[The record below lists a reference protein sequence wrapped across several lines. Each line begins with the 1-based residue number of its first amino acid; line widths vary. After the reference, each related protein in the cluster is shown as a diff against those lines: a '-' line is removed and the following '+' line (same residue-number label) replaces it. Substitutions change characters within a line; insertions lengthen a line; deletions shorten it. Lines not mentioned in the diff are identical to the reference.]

1 MSEAA
6 TVGTV
11 FASGL
16 EPDADAWE
24 DPPRRPP
31 ASQSPVLAVEG
42 FEGPLDW
49 LLEMARAR
57 KLDLRRLSI
66 LALVDC
72 FVDAMQAGLPPGAPA
87 MEMARWAG
95 WTVMATQLTELRS
108 KLLLPADQ
116 PDAKAALEQAE
127 EQRRH
132 WLGRAE
138 MLAAADWLERQPQLG
153 RDVFARGRPEPA
165 RAGQGARPG
174 RASGPDACGDAAEHD
189 VEGLAPEEE
198 YDDLTELLRACLVAL
213 RLPAQADGYQP
224 RRLPFWSVGDAVARI
239 RRMLGTLPDGALL
252 EAFLPEIPDAGPG
265 FALRRKAAHAATLIA
280 GLELARDGGITL
292 DQDVLW
298 QPIHIA

>member
-1 MSEAA
+1 MTEAA
-6 TVGTV
+6 VVGTV
-11 FASGL
+11 LASGP
-16 EPDADAWE
+16 EPDDWE

-31 ASQSPVLAVEG
+31 ASTSPVLTVEG
-42 FEGPLDW
+42 FQGPLDW

-87 MEMARWAG
+87 LEMARWAS
-95 WTVMATQLTELRS
+95 WTVMAAQLTELRS

-116 PDAKAALEQAE
+116 PDAKAAHEQAE
-127 EQRRH
+127 RQRRH
-132 WLGRAE
+132 WFGRAE
-138 MLAAADWLERQPQLG
+138 MLAAADWLERRSHLG

-165 RAGQGARPG
+165 RAGQGANPR
-174 RASGPDACGDAAEHD
+174 RTMNPDAYDDAAEHD

-198 YDDLTELLRACLVAL
+198 HDELTELLRACLVAL
-213 RLPAQADGYQP
+213 RLPARAESYQP
-224 RRLPFWSVGDAVARI
+224 RRLPFWSVGDAAARI
-239 RRMLGTLPDGALL
+239 RRMLGTRPDGALL
-252 EAFLPEIPDAGPG
+252 EAFLPEIPDAGPD

-292 DQDVLW
+292 DQDALW
-298 QPIHIA
+298 QPIYVA